1 MVYKC
6 FWTYRQLQK
15 VFFLIFFAW
24 SVLSTVSKLLKSNA
38 FDDLDGWLVI
48 SIIAGQFW
56 NIKLLF
62 RFQVSRFKTSR
73 DFNYTMWQVNALH
86 LYLSFHVI
94 YSSKLLCEKEGNKLF
109 CEYCVCVWL
118 TALRTVLRDF
128 FYYNIIL
135 KVLVPHHAQNVW
147 NVTLHWWDERLN
159 VLSSFCI
166 CLSIIKLNARMY
178 WSSSS
183 SLLSN
188 SFVIWM

>member
-109 CEYCVCVWL
+109 CEYCLCVSHSPTYG
-118 TALRTVLRDF
+118 TAGF
-128 FYYNIIL
+128 FLLQYYI
-135 KVLVPHHAQNVW
+135 
-147 NVTLHWWDERLN
+147 E
-159 VLSSFCI
+159 SFG
-166 CLSIIKLNARMY
+166 
-178 WSSSS
+178 SSSCTKC
-183 SLLSN
+183 LKCNLTL
-188 SFVIWM
+188 VRWKA